1 MQCFALTDKMSTNQ
15 GNKSLICSQ
24 AYTTCS
30 TVCHYP
36 KYHKVCI
43 MLHSELSRKNT
54 CTAVYLSLL
63 DRSGS
68 IQTKV
73 GVAMVVKKDFQN
85 I

>member
-1 MQCFALTDKMSTNQ
+1 
-15 GNKSLICSQ
+15 
-24 AYTTCS
+24 
-30 TVCHYP
+30 
-36 KYHKVCI
+36 
-43 MLHSELSRKNT
+43 MLHSELSRNNT

-85 I
+85 IQHPCHLSKDQNSVEKGGEGG